1 MKTAKTKQNKITT
14 EKKRTT
20 KTTPQT
26 NKIKHSERKEMEKE
40 KYKSISK
47 LWDNIEDP
55 IEYLIRLSESMERE

>member
-1 MKTAKTKQNKITT
+1 
-14 EKKRTT
+14 
-20 KTTPQT
+20 
-26 NKIKHSERKEMEKE
+26 MEKE